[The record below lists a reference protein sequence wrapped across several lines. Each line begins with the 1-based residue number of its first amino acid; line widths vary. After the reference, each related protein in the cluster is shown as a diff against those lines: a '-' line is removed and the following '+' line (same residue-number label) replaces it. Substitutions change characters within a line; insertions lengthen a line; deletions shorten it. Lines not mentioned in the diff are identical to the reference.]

1 LIRLLDPAAI
11 ASTSREVTRASA
23 AGAGFALCVADGE
36 LRGEAAAAALFSDWL
51 ALTGKAVLHLDGPAA
66 WAGAIRRIG
75 NAAWRLHVASLLPLT
90 AAAAVRHGLCD
101 ALVPEESDPVKW
113 AADWVGGRSQPALES
128 AAALIRRRGGD
139 PLERAEFARLFAAG
153 EPQEGLAA
161 FLGKRQP
168 MWRKWMADESRDS
181 SSVPQ

>member
-1 LIRLLDPAAI
+1 VRLLDSAALARVTARDVEAI
-11 ASTSREVTRASA
+11 A
-23 AGAGFALCVADGE
+23 AGEELTLVIVSGA
-36 LRGEAAAAALFSDWL
+36 LRGEAAAAALFSDFFV
-51 ALTGKAVLHLDGPAA
+51 AEERAVLHLDCPAA

-75 NAAWRLHVASLLPLT
+75 RGAFRLHLTSLLPLT
-90 AAAAVRHGLCD
+90 AEAAMSHGLCD
-101 ALVPEESDPVKW
+101 ALVPDRTDPVEW
-113 AADWVGGRSQPALES
+113 AADWVAGRSALALES

-168 MWRKWMADESRDS
+168 NWRKWTAGES
-181 SSVPQ
+181 